1 MASVKERKKD
11 CRSLPEGNT
20 TKYSILVPE
29 TQPLHQISF
38 SEIILMSF
46 RKLVRLWYL
55 EEGCGY
61 VERER
66 ERKKN
71 KREREKEE
79 KISLII

>member
-66 ERKKN
+66 EREKKI
-71 KREREKEE
+71 KEKER
-79 KISLII
+79 KRKKLV